1 MHIDT
6 NLKNKILETGLKQ
19 LVVADKAGIH
29 PTRLSKIIYGHVKA
43 TEAEMNR
50 LTVVLQQ
57 LAQMDERVL
66 FKNSSE
72 GE

>member
-1 MHIDT
+1 
-6 NLKNKILETGLKQ
+6 
-19 LVVADKAGIH
+19 
-29 PTRLSKIIYGHVKA
+29 LSKIIYGHVKA

>member
-1 MHIDT
+1 
-6 NLKNKILETGLKQ
+6 
-19 LVVADKAGIH
+19 
-29 PTRLSKIIYGHVKA
+29 
-43 TEAEMNR
+43 MNR